1 MLLQAPTEIEELS
14 LKTPCPVAIYLCESE
29 ATATRF
35 YLCESEATATTTR
48 TTYDWV
54 TNIALLVYGHYAF
67 AQKTSVGLKPPA
79 DVTDFQIMN
88 KVS

>member
-1 MLLQAPTEIEELS
+1 MLLQAPTEIEEPS
-14 LKTPCPVAIYLCESE
+14 LKRHVLWQFICAK
-29 ATATRF
+29 
-35 YLCESEATATTTR
+35 ATTTT